1 MRNNFEKDLVD
12 GQKGEEAVRHFV
24 ESVWEK
30 KFVTYGNTNKF
41 DIMFQNEY
49 DDPLFFE
56 VKTDYFEKDWKEGGT
71 GNMAIEYKC
80 RGKASGIRTTVADWF
95 AYYFPNISSNQL
107 WLIKVDDLKELI
119 KDNNFKRVSAGET
132 YYDSEEKVA
141 KCFLI
146 DRYRHRQHFQ
156 RYSWDGRG
164 WLVSL
169 E

>member
-1 MRNNFEKDLVD
+1 M
-12 GQKGEEAVRHFV
+12 
-24 ESVWEK
+24 
-30 KFVTYGNTNKF
+30 
-41 DIMFQNEY
+41 
-49 DDPLFFE
+49 
-56 VKTDYFEKDWKEGGT
+56 
-71 GNMAIEYKC
+71 
-80 RGKASGIRTTVADWF
+80 ADWF

-146 DRYRHRQHFQ
+146 DRYRHRQQFQ

-164 WLVSL
+164 WLSSL